1 MSIIHYLNA
10 RAVQAFEANEVPV
23 ELAKFTPS
31 DRPDL
36 ADFQC
41 NGAFQAAKALRKNPR
56 EIAAAIQEHLATD
69 PAFEEVTVAGPGF
82 INVRLTNEFLSK
94 KLQQLDFENVIDE
107 GEKPE
112 TMIFDYGGPNIAK
125 PLHVGHLRSA
135 VIGDAVKRIARSLGH
150 KVIADVHLG
159 DWGTPMGMLIAE
171 MEHRNPDWPYFSENE
186 TSFPTESP
194 IKVDNLNKLYPEA
207 AKHFKEDK
215 DFADR
220 ARAITAELQAG
231 RAGYRA
237 LWQHFVNT
245 SLTTVKKDF
254 AALDVNFD
262 LWLGESHADVV
273 MPAMLADLKEKG
285 LAVESEG
292 ALVIHVARE
301 DDDFEFPPLILEKT
315 GGGVTYGT
323 TDLATIYQRVNL
335 EKKIDRIVYIVDQ
348 RQSLHFKQVF
358 RAAALAGYI
367 DEDKLEHLGFGTV
380 NGKDGKPFKTR
391 EGGVMRLAEL
401 LQMARDEVANKM
413 GIVGKDDESLIN
425 MAESIAM
432 AAVKYG
438 DLSTQRLSDYIFD
451 TEAFVKLEG
460 KTGPYIQYAAVRVQ
474 SLIDKAADKDLKP
487 SADIHLETAEERS
500 LAMLLLDYP
509 VVLKRAHDRRMPSDI
524 CEHVYN
530 IAQAYSRFYQ
540 NCPVM
545 TADSKEQSE
554 SRLALSQLAR
564 KDIVASMDKLGIEIP
579 DRMVTFGDSD

>member
-1 MSIIHYLNA
+1 MSLINYLNA
-10 RAVQAFEANEVPV
+10 RAVEAFEANDVPV
-23 ELAKFTPS
+23 ELAVFAPS

-56 EIAAAIQEHLATD
+56 EIASAIQEHLSND

-82 INVRLTNEFLSK
+82 INVRLTNEFLSENLK
-94 KLQQLDFENVIDE
+94 DLNFENVINE

-135 VIGDAVKRIARSLGH
+135 VIGDSVKRIARSLGH

-171 MEHRNPDWPYFSENE
+171 MEHRNPDWPYFSEDE
-186 TSFPTESP
+186 TDFPKESP
-194 IKVDNLNKLYPEA
+194 INVDDLNSLYPEA

-215 DFADR
+215 DFADK
-220 ARAITAELQAG
+220 ARAVTTELQAG

-237 LWQHFVNT
+237 LWQHFVDT
-245 SLTTVKKDF
+245 SLATVKKDF

-262 LWLGESHADVV
+262 LWLGESHADAA
-273 MPAMLADLKEKG
+273 MPEMIADLKKKG

-292 ALVIHVARE
+292 ALVIHVARG
-301 DDDFEFPPLILEKT
+301 DDDSEFPPLILEKT
-315 GGGVTYGT
+315 GGGVTYGA
-323 TDLATIYQRVNL
+323 TDLATIYQRANL
-335 EKKIDRIVYIVDQ
+335 DEKIDRIVYIVDQ

-358 RAAALAGYI
+358 RAAALAGYME
-367 DEDKLEHLGFGTV
+367 EDHLEHLGFGTV

-391 EGGVMRLAEL
+391 EGGVMRLADL
-401 LQMARDEVANKM
+401 IQMARDEVAKKM

-474 SLIDKAADKDLKP
+474 SLLDKAAEKDLKP
-487 SADIHLETAEERS
+487 SKEIKLEAPEERA
-500 LAMLLLDYP
+500 LALLLLDYP
-509 VVLKRAHDRRMPSDI
+509 STLQRAQDRRMPSDI

-530 IAQAYSRFYQ
+530 VAQAYSRFYQ

-554 SRLALSQLAR
+554 SRLAISQLCR
-564 KDIVASMDKLGIEIP
+564 QDIVASMDKLGINVP
-579 DRMVTFGDSD
+579 DRMVKFEDDE